1 MTPRDSDE
9 VFDNKPANYATSVVI
24 GAVFL
29 AMALYIAIDWTQ
41 SLTTTLAVLGVGIVA
56 AASIVLGTVRRVRI
70 SDMAF
75 SVEYLGWKQVVRY
88 ANVTNIEIQD
98 LKVGYGHEV
107 EIIVIKRRRGFPLQ
121 LRVAFED
128 GVIPVYSAL
137 HKRWSR
143 VIPAKAGI

>member
-1 MTPRDSDE
+1 MTPSDSDE
-9 VFDNKPANYATSVVI
+9 VFDNKPANYATSVVF
-24 GAVFL
+24 GAVVL
-29 AMALYIAIDWTQ
+29 AFALYMAINWEESRTAK
-41 SLTTTLAVLGVGIVA
+41 LAVLGVGILA
-56 AASIVLGTVRRVRI
+56 AASLVLGTIRRVRVG
-70 SDMAF
+70 DDAF
-75 SVEYLGWKQVVRY
+75 NIEYLAWKKVVRY

-98 LKVGYGHEV
+98 LKVGYGQEV
-107 EIIVIKRRRGFPLQ
+107 EIIVIKRRRGLPLK